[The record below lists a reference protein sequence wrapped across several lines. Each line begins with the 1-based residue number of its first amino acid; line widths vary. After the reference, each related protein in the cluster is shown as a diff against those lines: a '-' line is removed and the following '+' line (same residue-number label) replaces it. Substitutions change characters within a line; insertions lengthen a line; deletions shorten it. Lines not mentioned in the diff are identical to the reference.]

1 MQISKVFEI
10 FMVEKEASCSA
21 KTLIYYRENLEKFF
35 DYVSVT
41 LDKQFVFIDCSELT
55 RDLLIGYLAFLRQR
69 YNYNLTDRRIK
80 NTSVNTYY
88 RAVKVFVNFCMEEEY
103 IKTDILR
110 KIKLPRSDED
120 AIIPLYNEEVLR
132 IDNLFNAK
140 TESGLR
146 NLCIIHLMLDA
157 GLRSGEVV
165 KLRVCDVDFDK
176 NIIKVFGKGGKYRVV
191 LLCPKLK
198 RLLIRYKLLY
208 RSFVQDLESNCDYLS
223 NPLFVQIGSSEFINA
238 NVIKQL
244 FHRIKRSSGIDR
256 VHPHL
261 LRHTFA
267 TSYIM
272 GGGNLEFLRM
282 MLGHFDYSITRKYLH
297 LGNQYMMMSADIYKL
312 DSVFFKNAY

>member
-1 MQISKVFEI
+1 MQIEKAFEI
-10 FMVEKEASCSA
+10 FIVEKEASCSA
-21 KTLIYYRENLEKFF
+21 KTLTYYRENLGKFF

-41 LDKQFVFIDCSELT
+41 LNKQLVFVDCSELS
-55 RDLLIGYLAFLRQR
+55 RDLLVGYLAFLRQR
-69 YNYNLTDRRIK
+69 YNYNSTDRRIK

-88 RAVKVFVNFCMEEEY
+88 RAVKVFVNFCLEEEY
-103 IKTDILR
+103 IKDDILR

-120 AIIPLYNEEVLR
+120 AIIPLYEDEVER
-132 IDNLFNAK
+132 IDKLFNSK

-146 NLCIIHLMLDA
+146 NLCIVHLMLDA

-165 KLRVCDVDFDK
+165 KLRICDIDFDK

-198 RLLIRYKLLY
+198 RFLIRYKFMY
-208 RSFVQDLESNCDYLS
+208 RSFVQDEEFDGSYFD
-223 NPLFVQIGSSEFINA
+223 NPFFVQIGSADFINA

-244 FHRIKRSSGIDR
+244 FHRIKKASGIER
-256 VHPHL
+256 IHPHL

-312 DSVFFKNAY
+312 DSIFFKNAY